1 MQLSTPPLAPQVI
14 DALAKLH
21 IHTQADLCS
30 FDPCHAFLLLK
41 KSLRGITQ
49 SVFWQLVALC
59 EHTQPN
65 HLSSTQRT
73 YWQQRLHNFPPVAYF
88 PAMEHMTQF
97 MRSALAQAQLAAEH
111 HEVPVG
117 AVVVY
122 ENRIIAA
129 SHNTCISQHSS
140 CYHAEI
146 QALIQAGQIL
156 HNYRLNHCDLYVSLE
171 PCAMCASAIIQSR
184 IHRLIFAATEPKT
197 GAAGSVINLFNNKKL
212 NQHTAVYGGVLAQES
227 QQLLQTFFHQ
237 QRQSK

>member
-1 MQLSTPPLAPQVI
+1 MRLTTPPLPPQVLT
-14 DALAKLH
+14 ALANLH
-21 IHTQADLCS
+21 IYTQTDLCS

-41 KSLRGITQ
+41 QSLNGITQ
-49 SVFWQLVALC
+49 SVFWQMVSLC
-59 EHTQPN
+59 EHTQPSN
-65 HLSSTQRT
+65 LSETQRS
-73 YWQQRLHNFPPVAYF
+73 YWQQRLYNFPPVAHF
-88 PAMEHMTQF
+88 PSIEKMNKF
-97 MRSALAQAQLAAEH
+97 MNLALKQAQLAAEN

-117 AVVVY
+117 AVIVY

-129 SHNTCISQHSS
+129 SHNACISQHSS

-146 QALIQAGQIL
+146 QALIQAGQVL

-212 NQHTAVYGGVLAQES
+212 NKHTAVYGGILAQES
-227 QQLLQTFFHQ
+227 QQLLQTFFQQ
-237 QRQSK
+237 QRKSK